1 MSDHDPRLL
10 DLLYGELPPDEARAL
25 EAEIAGDASASEL
38 LAGWQ
43 AVRSAVADLPV
54 PEPDPQVHYTVLRA
68 AREAVAP
75 AQPTGF
81 WAWLSRLAV
90 SPAFAGVAVLCLA
103 VGGVY
108 FMQLKS
114 DDSSARF
121 DEIASASSSA
131 SDAPAPTTK
140 PKPLAATQEKA
151 GDPADGA
158 KADRAKVVDEEIA
171 GNRAE
176 APRAAEPKTAD
187 EGQDGDTFSGVVAPG
202 TKAAKDVD
210 QAADMRAV
218 ELKDAIKRKGA
229 MDRKRARPKAAR
241 RATRPQAKK
250 RKAAERRATER
261 GRVENKK
268 RAPIA
273 EEPTVAKKPAPVAKE
288 SAERRADAAAAESFE
303 SRKNEEVAFAPPPPA
318 EAAPQPAQLPVPVQP
333 AKAPSAQP
341 VADTGVAVDEEEER
355 RFAEGAARDT
365 VAKAPPAP
373 PMADSPEAEQADKAS
388 EVARNAGPARAR
400 TAAAA
405 PDVGGAARGGPVPQ
419 TVGGMTGGG
428 VAEKL
433 DADLA
438 EDDALVQ
445 ANQPAVPPDLQ
456 AARAARS
463 RGDHRSAVSA
473 YARYFSR
480 HVGHPQFNRSLFEA
494 AASHASLGQIDEA
507 IRLYGRIPASAG
519 ALHVQAQGRI
529 AALRA
534 SQRAT
539 GADADANDNSAGRV
553 RPMPMPPPVDPPLR

>member
-1 MSDHDPRLL
+1 MSDHDSRLL

-43 AVRSAVADLPV
+43 AVRSAVTDLPV

-158 KADRAKVVDEEIA
+158 KADRAKVLDEEIV
-171 GNRAE
+171 GNRVE
-176 APRAAEPKTAD
+176 APRAAEALPKTAD

-202 TKAAKDVD
+202 TKAAKDID

-241 RATRPQAKK
+241 RATRARAKK
-250 RKAAERRATER
+250 RRATER
-261 GRVENKK
+261 SRIENKK

-273 EEPTVAKKPAPVAKE
+273 EEPTVAKKPPAPVAKE
-288 SAERRADAAAAESFE
+288 SERRAAESFE

-318 EAAPQPAQLPVPVQP
+318 EAAPQPAQVPVPVQP

-355 RFAEGAARDT
+355 FAEGAARDT

-373 PMADSPEAEQADKAS
+373 PMADSAEAEQADKAP
-388 EVARNAGPARAR
+388 EVARNARPARAR

-405 PDVGGAARGGPVPQ
+405 PDVGRAARGGPVPQ

-433 DADLA
+433 DGDLA
-438 EDDALVQ
+438 EDDALIQ
-445 ANQPAVPPDLQ
+445 ANQPTVPPDLQ

-494 AASHASLGQIDEA
+494 AASHAALGQIDEA

-539 GADADANDNSAGRV
+539 GADADTNDNSAGRV